1 MSAKPSLPRDELQ
14 ELLQF
19 LYVSPIGLVSFRA
32 DGSIALINPETV
44 NLLLPALRLTEFL
57 NVFSVLESAWPEL
70 AGVVG
75 DWSGGVGPMV
85 LDHRVQSLA
94 TTGPRWLSLSVKCVA
109 ESSFVLTVADVSA
122 SVASEEAVRASESLL
137 RSVFESID
145 EGYCVCEMI
154 VDDAGNATD
163 YRFLEVNPK
172 FEEFTGLVAAVGRRA
187 TDLVPG
193 LEMVWIETYARVA
206 LGGETLR
213 FEQGSEAMGRWFDVF
228 AMPMN
233 PPGRFTIVFKDQTGR
248 HVAELA
254 LRASEQ
260 RFREMADH
268 LPVLVWEHG
277 GDGHLTWANE
287 TFHDYFGG
295 GDGVADDA
303 ASRRL
308 ENFRKMVITSD
319 FDAAL
324 TAQEPHHGESQVR
337 RHDGELRWMES
348 WAQPQFNAAGSY
360 LGHLG
365 TSVDVNDR
373 VVGELRLAEMILRLR
388 QGRDRVELLQRNA
401 IRLAVS
407 TTVEEIATS
416 VLTDLKATLG
426 VDLAAINLVEGDA
439 LRIFAS
445 VMADPEGVERSQGIG
460 IDSNLPG
467 PVAIRT
473 NSAIVLNSPTA
484 IRERFPLLPVE
495 RYIIETLLALP
506 IQSANGAA
514 IGAVVIALP
523 TAGWATDDLIGLLLA
538 IAGQTGQ
545 ALERARLHE
554 QVLAVRD
561 QEHTIAV
568 LLQRALLPDRL
579 VTHQRLSLA
588 AFYSAAGDLVDV
600 GGDWYD
606 SFEWSGRHVGV
617 VVGDVVG
624 HDIGA
629 ATVMGQLRNGAAAL
643 APIMRPCP
651 ADMLNAYAHCVRNHG
666 DTFATAGCVVIDTE
680 TGTATYSL
688 AGHPPPL
695 LVQPDGSTVWLDQ
708 ALAPPME
715 ASHADHYSEASIVLT
730 PGATIVMYSD
740 GLIERRGESLTVGLQ
755 RLSDIASRHALAFDL
770 EAVANRLVQEM
781 TAGAA
786 TEDDIVVV
794 CARWQPA

>member
-1 MSAKPSLPRDELQ
+1 MSPTPPLPPDEVQ

-19 LYVSPIGLVSFRA
+19 LYVCPIGLVSFRA

-44 NLLLPALRLTEFL
+44 NLLLPALRLTEVV
-57 NVFSVLESAWPEL
+57 NVFSVLESVWPEL
-70 AGVVG
+70 ADVVG
-75 DWSGGVGPMV
+75 NWSGGVGPMV
-85 LDHRVQSLA
+85 LDHRVESLA
-94 TTGPRWLSLSVKCVA
+94 PAGPRWLSLSVKCVA
-109 ESSFVLTVADVSA
+109 AFSFVLTVADVSA

-145 EGYCVCEMI
+145 EGYCICEMI

-163 YRFLEVNPK
+163 YVFLEVNPK
-172 FEEFTGLVAAVGRRA
+172 FEEFTGLVNAAGRRA

-193 LEMVWIETYARVA
+193 LEKVWVETYARVA

-233 PPGRFTIVFKDQTGR
+233 QPGRFAIIFRDQTSK

-254 LRASEQ
+254 LRESER

-277 GDGHLTWANE
+277 GDGHLTWANG
-287 TFHDYFGG
+287 TFHEYLGG
-295 GDGVADDA
+295 IHGVDDA
-303 ASRRL
+303 ASQRL
-308 ENFRKMVITSD
+308 EDFGKMAITSD

-324 TAQEPHHGESQVR
+324 TAHEPYHGESQVR

-348 WAQPQFNAAGSY
+348 WAQPQFNEAGSY

-373 VVGELRLAEMILRLR
+373 IVGELRLAEIVLSER
-388 QGRDRVELLQRNA
+388 QARDRVELLQRNA
-401 IRLAVS
+401 VRLAAS
-407 TTVEEIATS
+407 TTVEEIATL
-416 VLTDLKATLG
+416 VLSDLKAALG
-426 VDLAAINLVEGDA
+426 VELAAINFFEGDA

-445 VMADPEGVERSQGIG
+445 AIADPERVERHQGIG
-460 IDSNLPG
+460 INANLPG

-473 NSAIVLNSPTA
+473 NSAVVLNSQKA
-484 IRERFPLLPVE
+484 IREGFPLLPLDQ
-495 RYIIETLLALP
+495 YIIETLLALP
-506 IQSANGAA
+506 IRSANGAA
-514 IGAVVIALP
+514 IGALVVASP
-523 TAGWATDDLIGLLLA
+523 TAGWATDDSIGLLSA

-545 ALERARLHE
+545 ALERAKLHE

-643 APIMRPCP
+643 APLMQPRP

-715 ASHADHYSEASIVLT
+715 SSQLDEYSEASIVLT

-755 RLSDIASRHALAFDL
+755 RLSDIASKHALAPDL
-770 EAVANRLVQEM
+770 EAVAARLVQQM
-781 TAGAA
+781 TADAT

>member
-1 MSAKPSLPRDELQ
+1 MSDTPPVPPDEVQ

-19 LYVSPIGLVSFRA
+19 FYVCPIGLVSFRA
-32 DGSIALINPETV
+32 DGSIALVNPETV
-44 NLLLPALRLTEFL
+44 NLLLPALRLTEVV

-70 AGVVG
+70 AGVVAN
-75 DWSGGVGPMV
+75 WSGGVGPMV

-94 TTGPRWLSLSVKCVA
+94 PTGPRWLSLSVKCVA

-122 SVASEEAVRASESLL
+122 SVASEETVRASESLL

-163 YRFLEVNPK
+163 YVFLEVNPK

-213 FEQGSEAMGRWFDVF
+213 FEQGSGAMGRWFDVF

-233 PPGRFTIVFKDQTGR
+233 QPGRFAIMFRDQTSR

-254 LRASEQ
+254 LRDSER

-268 LPVLVWEHG
+268 LPGLVWEHG
-277 GDGHLTWANE
+277 RDGHLTWANG

-295 GDGVADDA
+295 IDGAADGA
-303 ASRRL
+303 AARRL
-308 ENFRKMVITSD
+308 EDFHKMVITPD
-319 FDAAL
+319 FLAAL
-324 TAQEPHHGESQVR
+324 AAQEPYHGESQVR

-348 WAQPQFNAAGSY
+348 WARPQFDPAGSY

-373 VVGELRLAEMILRLR
+373 VLGELRLAEMILRER

-401 IRLAVS
+401 IRLAAS

-416 VLTDLKATLG
+416 VLTDLKAALG
-426 VDLAAINLVEGDA
+426 VELAAINLVMDNA

-445 VMADPEGVERSQGIG
+445 GMADPERVERHQGIG
-460 IDSNLPG
+460 IDTNLPG

-473 NSAIVLNSPTA
+473 NTAIVLNSQQA
-484 IRERFPLLPVE
+484 IRERFPQLPFDQ
-495 RYIIETLLALP
+495 YIIETLLALP
-506 IQSANGAA
+506 IQSAKGAA
-514 IGAVVIALP
+514 IGALVIASP
-523 TAGWATDDLIGLLLA
+523 TAGWATDDSTGMLLA

-545 ALERARLHE
+545 ALERAKLHE

-643 APIMRPCP
+643 APIMQPRP

-715 ASHADHYSEASIVLT
+715 ASQADHYSEASIVLT

-755 RLSDIASRHALAFDL
+755 RLSDVASKHALAADL
-770 EAVANRLVQEM
+770 ETVAARLVQEM
-781 TAGAA
+781 TADAA
-786 TEDDIVVV
+786 PEDDIVVV